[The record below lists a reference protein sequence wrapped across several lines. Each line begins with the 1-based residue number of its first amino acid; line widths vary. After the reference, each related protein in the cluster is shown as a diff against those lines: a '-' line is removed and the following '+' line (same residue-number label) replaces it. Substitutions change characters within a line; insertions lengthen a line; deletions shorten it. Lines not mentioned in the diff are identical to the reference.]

1 MAKEEKS
8 GSLTKIQLE
17 VLRLRMTGLT
27 QEKVAAK
34 LKTTRQNI
42 SLVERRAK
50 RNLEKAEETIAAY
63 RKLRMVATVT
73 LPPMTHLVDIPR
85 MLIDAADKAGVK
97 IEVDFSVM
105 YKELRHD
112 AGDRVSGTKIM
123 KPVHIDIFR
132 DGEIYIEPTDY
143 TKQKEI

>member
-1 MAKEEKS
+1 MDEREKS
-8 GSLTKIQLE
+8 GSLTKIQFE
-17 VLRLRMTGLT
+17 VLRLRMSGLT
-27 QEKVAAK
+27 QEEVATK

-63 RKLRMVATVT
+63 KKLRTVATVI

-97 IEVDFSVM
+97 IEVDFSLM

-112 AGDRVSGTKIM
+112 ARDRVSGTRIM
-123 KPVHIDIFR
+123 KPVLIDIFR
-132 DGEIYIEPTDY
+132 DGEIYIEPIDY
-143 TKQKEI
+143 TKQKK